1 MSTHLTSF
9 SPYKRCMCAGI
20 RADAV
25 PPTKNI
31 VWELA
36 HFSDSLREEKRGST
50 NPQPKKVSPRFLRR
64 IGDDYLRVGNPS
76 EKLRIGTLPTEEA
89 LALYRLKKCL
99 GFPSEICTS
108 LSRIGALARAVHK
121 VSGAQRARL
130 PYALRGGWFS
140 AFTPSFPFT
149 RHGEAQKL
157 TCLWH
162 GQKEA
167 NGQRPQNSSQ
177 GNAWLIP
184 LKRETPP
191 KRKAQPDPN
200 LSGSPR
206 SSPRGKTS
214 SQPAETPVQA
224 DAGALPKRS
233 TGQPQ
238 SDPEA
243 NGRSPRRCL
252 TGDTPAD

>member
-1 MSTHLTSF
+1 MVGQKIERIYAARF
-9 SPYKRCMCAGI
+9 
-20 RADAV
+20 
-25 PPTKNI
+25 
-31 VWELA
+31 
-36 HFSDSLREEKRGST
+36 
-50 NPQPKKVSPRFLRR
+50 SPRFFRWIER
-64 IGDDYLRVGNPS
+64 ADFSVGNPS
-76 EKLRIGTLPTEEA
+76 EKLRIGTLPTEET

-99 GFPSEICTS
+99 GFPSETCTS
-108 LSRIGALARAVHK
+108 LSRSGALARAVHK
-121 VSGAQRARL
+121 VSSAQRACL

-140 AFTPSFPFT
+140 AFTPPFPFT

-184 LKRETPP
+184 LKRETLP

-200 LSGSPR
+200 PSGSIR
-206 SSPRGKTS
+206 SLRRSTTS

-224 DAGALPKRS
+224 DVGALPKRS
-233 TGQPQ
+233 TGRP
-238 SDPEA
+238 
-243 NGRSPRRCL
+243 
-252 TGDTPAD
+252 